1 MLAFFF
7 GFTLDTARI
16 VAVPF
21 FSPFRSPFFET
32 DTTFLFE
39 VVYVTV
45 RYFFL
50 FGVTATT
57 GFNWYFFPFWSFH
70 RFPVPLNFTV
80 RTFADDFFAVIVVL
94 FPCAEMLSTND
105 AINVSTAAFFNF
117 FIDIPP

>member
-57 GFNWYFFPFWSFH
+57 GFNWYFFPFWSFN

-80 RTFADDFFAVIVVL
+80 RTFAGDFFAVIVVL

-117 FIDIPP
+117 FIDIPS